1 MEGAGTVEAVG
12 PGVTEFK
19 VGDRVAYAGVLG
31 AYADERLIPA
41 DRLVKLPDSID
52 DVTAAAMMLQG
63 MTARYLLRETYRC
76 TPETVLLFHAAAGG
90 VGLIVCQWAKAIGA
104 TMIGTVG
111 SDEKAQLA
119 KAAGC
124 THVINYRTEDY
135 VARVREIT
143 GGVGCDVV
151 YDGVGKDTFPS
162 SLDCLK
168 PRGLWVSF
176 GNASGPV
183 PPFDLQILSAKG
195 SLYATRPTVMTYT
208 ARREDLLA
216 NATELF
222 DVVGSG
228 AVEDRARAAP
238 IRCAKRL
245 RRTATWKRA
254 RPPDRSFSSLDIR
267 ATADLLRL
275 WLAAGN
281 HDREEV
287 IATCAEATR
296 LRRFDASF
304 GRPFTPRRFGHLPVL
319 ISSLTSLFQR
329 SSGHSA
335 GMYGVRAGL
344 SWHG

>member
-1 MEGAGTVEAVG
+1 MAHAIRIHAPGGPEVLKWEAVEVGEPGPGEVRLRQRAVGLNYIDVYHRSGHYKLASFPAIIGMEGAGTVDAVG
-12 PGVTEFK
+12 PGVTELK

-41 DRLVKLPDSID
+41 DRLVKLPDRID

-76 TPETVLLFHAAAGG
+76 TPETVLLFHAATGG

-111 SDEKAQLA
+111 SDDKAQLA

-124 THVINYRTEDY
+124 THVINYRTEDF

-143 GGVGCDVV
+143 GGAGCDVV

-216 NATELF
+216 NAAELF
-222 DVVGSG
+222 DVVGKG
-228 AVEDRARAAP
+228 AVKIAASRTYPLREVAQAHRDLEARKTTGS
-238 IRCAKRL
+238 I
-245 RRTATWKRA
+245 
-254 RPPDRSFSSLDIR
+254 
-267 ATADLLRL
+267 
-275 WLAAGN
+275 
-281 HDREEV
+281 
-287 IATCAEATR
+287 
-296 LRRFDASF
+296 
-304 GRPFTPRRFGHLPVL
+304 VL
-319 ISSLTSLFQR
+319 IP
-329 SSGHSA
+329 
-335 GMYGVRAGL
+335 
-344 SWHG
+344 

>member
-1 MEGAGTVEAVG
+1 MAHAIRIQAAGGPEVLKWEAIEVGKPGPGEVRLRQSAVGLNYIDVYHRSGLYKLANFPAIIGMEGAGTVEAVG
-12 PGVTEFK
+12 PGVTELK

-31 AYADERLIPA
+31 AYADERLIAA
-41 DRLVKLPDSID
+41 DRLVKLPDGID

-90 VGLIVCQWAKAIGA
+90 VGLIVCQWAKALGA

-135 VARVREIT
+135 AARVREIT

-195 SLYATRPTVMTYT
+195 SLYATRPTVMTYV

-216 NATELF
+216 NANELF
-222 DVVGSG
+222 EVVSKG
-228 AVEDRARAAP
+228 AVKIAASRTYPLREAAQAHRNLEARKTTGSA
-238 IRCAKRL
+238 
-245 RRTATWKRA
+245 
-254 RPPDRSFSSLDIR
+254 
-267 ATADLLRL
+267 
-275 WLAAGN
+275 
-281 HDREEV
+281 
-287 IATCAEATR
+287 
-296 LRRFDASF
+296 
-304 GRPFTPRRFGHLPVL
+304 VL
-319 ISSLTSLFQR
+319 IP
-329 SSGHSA
+329 
-335 GMYGVRAGL
+335 
-344 SWHG
+344 

>member
-1 MEGAGTVEAVG
+1 MAHAIRIHAPGGPEVLKWEAVEVGEPGPGEVRLRQRAVGLNYIDVYHRSGHYKLASFPAIIGMEGAGTVEAVG
-12 PGVTEFK
+12 PGVTELK

-111 SDEKAQLA
+111 SDDKAQLA

-143 GGVGCDVV
+143 GGAGCDVV

-195 SLYATRPTVMTYT
+195 SLYATRPTVMTYV

-216 NATELF
+216 NASELF
-222 DVVGSG
+222 DVVGKG
-228 AVEDRARAAP
+228 AVKIAASRTYPLREVAQAHRDLEARKTTGS
-238 IRCAKRL
+238 I
-245 RRTATWKRA
+245 
-254 RPPDRSFSSLDIR
+254 
-267 ATADLLRL
+267 
-275 WLAAGN
+275 
-281 HDREEV
+281 
-287 IATCAEATR
+287 
-296 LRRFDASF
+296 
-304 GRPFTPRRFGHLPVL
+304 VL
-319 ISSLTSLFQR
+319 IP
-329 SSGHSA
+329 
-335 GMYGVRAGL
+335 
-344 SWHG
+344 